1 LSSRAVSPALRF
13 LPLRPVGT
21 ARWSG
26 NASEDVDGDVDEE
39 DEEDE
44 DEDEEE
50 LIGAQIGRSEA

>member
-1 LSSRAVSPALRF
+1 M
-13 LPLRPVGT
+13 GT

-44 DEDEEE
+44 DEDEDEEE

>member
-1 LSSRAVSPALRF
+1 MRF

-26 NASEDVDGDVDEE
+26 NAAGDVDGDVDEE

>member
-1 LSSRAVSPALRF
+1 M
-13 LPLRPVGT
+13 PLRPVGT

>member
-1 LSSRAVSPALRF
+1 M
-13 LPLRPVGT
+13 GT

-50 LIGAQIGRSEA
+50 LIGAQIGAGDWRRSCRGVLRGIVGLVSF